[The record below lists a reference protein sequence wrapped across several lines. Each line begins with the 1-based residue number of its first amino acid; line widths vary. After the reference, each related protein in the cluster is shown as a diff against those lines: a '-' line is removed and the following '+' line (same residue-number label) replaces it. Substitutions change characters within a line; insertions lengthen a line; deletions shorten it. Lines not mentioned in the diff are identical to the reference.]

1 MRRVSSILDNF
12 QAAKGALDLTVHTRD
27 LRNSAS
33 SPSLLPFVSCRLVKN
48 LLDSDAPVYGILPYQ
63 LYGPGCC
70 AVRPERMC
78 YRVEHHMITNN
89 TQAETRRINY
99 MFKKLSLVL
108 TGALACASFSVQAE
122 DWRAWNIHNDG
133 HPNTAAMDRFSELVS
148 EATGGE
154 INVEV
159 FHGGV
164 LGSQPDALEQVRL
177 GAIEIGNFNLGPIGP
192 IVKEANLVS
201 LPFIFKSVPH
211 MFRVLEGEA
220 GETIAA
226 AMAEA
231 GIKPLA
237 WVDAGARSFYSQKP
251 INTPADV
258 EGLKIRV
265 MNNDLYTSMISAM
278 GGNPSPM
285 AFAEVQQ
292 ALKTGVVDG
301 AENNFPSFKSVGH
314 YEVTTHYSL
323 SEHLIIP
330 ECICVN
336 TAKFDALSEDM
347 QAAVRGA
354 AEEAALYQREL
365 WAVQSGQ
372 AREEVEA
379 AGIVVNEIADKG
391 PFQDAMVA
399 VYDEY
404 LAANPDM
411 ADLVEMAKNTE

>member
-1 MRRVSSILDNF
+1 MIKKILTPI
-12 QAAKGALDLTVHTRD
+12 AVGALGI
-27 LRNSAS
+27 A
-33 SPSLLPFVSCRLVKN
+33 LL
-48 LLDSDAPVYGILPYQ
+48 
-63 LYGPGCC
+63 GP
-70 AVRPERMC
+70 A
-78 YRVEHHMITNN
+78 HA
-89 TQAETRRINY
+89 AEN
-99 MFKKLSLVL
+99 
-108 TGALACASFSVQAE
+108 
-122 DWRAWNIHNDG
+122 WRAWNIHNDG

-148 EATGGE
+148 EATNGE
-154 INVEV
+154 VKVEV

-177 GAIEIGNFNLGPIGP
+177 GAIEVGNFNLGPIGP
-192 IVKEANLVS
+192 MVKEANLVS

-220 GETIAA
+220 GQTIAA

-231 GIKPLA
+231 GVKPLA
-237 WVDAGARSFYSQKP
+237 WVDAGARSFYAQKP
-251 INTPADV
+251 INEPADV

-265 MNNDLYTSMISAM
+265 MNNDLYTSMISAL

-301 AENNFPSFKSVGH
+301 AENNFPSFKNVGH

-336 TAKFDALSEDM
+336 TAKFDALSAELQD
-347 QAAVRGA
+347 AVRGA

-365 WAVQSGQ
+365 WAVQSEQ
-372 AREEVEA
+372 ARKDVEA
-379 AGIVVNEIADKG
+379 AGITVNEIADKA
-391 PFQDAMVA
+391 PFQAAMDQ
-399 VYDEY
+399 VYEEY

-411 ADLVEMAKNTE
+411 AALVDMAKATE